1 MLCIKIASA
10 PAFEY
15 ISALFSASSSPF
27 PKIKLS
33 ILAISISLF
42 DEHDFFPISILFEKI
57 FIFSCSC
64 LIFVPNKEFV
74 QKNTDA
80 DVDEAILYYFRVDWC
95 PICKNKSD
103 PVIKELKDFYEKNPP
118 PNIPLTF
125 ITINPEK
132 DEGAAEGFEEKFNI
146 NVDGYPSI
154 FLVKGDKIVEYNA
167 NPTLDTLKDFINAAL

>member
-1 MLCIKIASA
+1 MQAVTEKVNNFRRKLVSGMMNPK
-10 PAFEY
+10 F
-15 ISALFSASSSPF
+15 LF
-27 PKIKLS
+27 IIGL
-33 ILAISISLF
+33 LAIFISLA
-42 DEHDFFPISILFEKI
+42 FFVYNKYVAPKLNPD
-57 FIFSCSC
+57 
-64 LIFVPNKEFV
+64 FVPNKEFV
-74 QKNTDA
+74 QKNS

-103 PVIKELKDFYEKNPP
+103 PVIKELKEFYEKNPP

>member
-1 MLCIKIASA
+1 MQAVTEKVNNFRRKLVSGMMNPK
-10 PAFEY
+10 F
-15 ISALFSASSSPF
+15 LF
-27 PKIKLS
+27 IIVL
-33 ILAISISLF
+33 LAIFISLA
-42 DEHDFFPISILFEKI
+42 FFVYNKYVAPKLNPD
-57 FIFSCSC
+57 
-64 LIFVPNKEFV
+64 FVPNKEFV
-74 QKNTDA
+74 QKNS

-103 PVIKELKDFYEKNPP
+103 PVIKELKEFYEKNPP

>member
-1 MLCIKIASA
+1 MQSVTEKVNNFRRKLVSGMMNPK
-10 PAFEY
+10 F
-15 ISALFSASSSPF
+15 LF
-27 PKIKLS
+27 IIGL
-33 ILAISISLF
+33 LAIFISLA
-42 DEHDFFPISILFEKI
+42 FFVYNKYVAPKLNPD
-57 FIFSCSC
+57 
-64 LIFVPNKEFV
+64 FVPNKEFV
-74 QKNTDA
+74 QKNS

-103 PVIKELKDFYEKNPP
+103 PVIKELKEFYEKNPP